1 MGKGT
6 EWTMNIIMKNSIS
19 TNFLKNPHIS
29 KEDIRFVEIQNEYA
43 NMSNII
49 NHQGNMKGNHNE
61 VLPPC

>member
-29 KEDIRFVEIQNEYA
+29 KEDIRFVEIQNVYA

-49 NHQGNMKGNHNE
+49 NHQRNMKGNHNE